1 MTLADLSEDGLA
13 ALIGHGEDDLVERKR
28 QLPSGT
34 KFGAAVASFA
44 NTLGGW
50 ILLGVDNDGSVH
62 GWMVDPPKTDLQS
75 HLANLLSQQVDP
87 VPPFVSAYRER
98 EGLTIAVMRVFESSD
113 VPHVERGTGAIYVRT
128 SAGKSPVDSHRGV
141 LALAQR
147 GREAEAAARDRLR
160 SSWIIQSEL
169 APPDVD
175 PAVIAR
181 AGDPTSFTVLVRAAP
196 LTVSPALSEW
206 PISGAGADACSRVLE
221 EMIGDAGSGP
231 RVQPR
236 ARGVAVREEVEF
248 DFGRGRLNAAAI
260 ADSLG
265 VVAVQIKKTARTY
278 KELHALRRELM
289 RPAINA
295 ACGLLEDAEAVGR
308 AAVDMWFSSRKDVIS
323 AIPVEQNP
331 RAMEFH
337 VSSEIS
343 IPADDDERSA
353 LGRRWEREIAREL
366 GEARWE
372 QEENTERT

>member
-1 MTLADLSEDGLA
+1 MTLADLTEDGLA

-28 QLPSGT
+28 QPPSGT
-34 KFGAAVASFA
+34 RFGAAVASFA

-50 ILLGVDNDGSVH
+50 ILLGVDNDGSIH
-62 GWMVDPPKTDLQS
+62 GWKVDPPKTDLQS
-75 HLANLLSQQVDP
+75 HLANLLGRQVDP
-87 VPPFVSAYRER
+87 VPPFVAAYRER
-98 EGLTIAVMRVFESSD
+98 EGTTIAVMRVFESSD

-147 GREAEAAARDRLR
+147 GRDAEHAARDRLR

-175 PAVIAR
+175 PALIAR
-181 AGDPTSFTVLVRAAP
+181 AGDPENFTALVRAAP
-196 LTVSPALSEW
+196 LTVSPALVEW
-206 PISGAGADACSRVLE
+206 PISGAGAEACYRVLE
-221 EMIGDAGSGP
+221 EMFGGAGNGS

-236 ARGVAVREEVEF
+236 ARGVAVRKEF
-248 DFGRGRLNAAAI
+248 DVDCGRGRLSAAAI

-265 VVAVQIKKTARTY
+265 VVAVEIKRTARTY
-278 KELHALRRELM
+278 NELHVLRRELM

-295 ACGLLEDAEAVGR
+295 ACKLLEDSEAVGR
-308 AAVDMWFSSRKDVIS
+308 AAIDMWFSSRKDVIT

-343 IPADDDERSA
+343 NPAGGDERSA

-372 QEENTERT
+372 QEENAERT